1 MTTTSAA
8 TPALSGQRRSGVL
21 AERAFRLAAGSAAV
35 ASLAVLALMLVKLG
49 QVSAP
54 AWLQGG
60 DELLAGSRWS
70 PGRGRFGVLSFLY
83 GTLVTSAIAIFL
95 AVPVAVATALFLSE
109 AAPEPVRRTLV
120 PLVDLLAAVP
130 SVVYG
135 LWGIFVLVPA
145 LRPLERWL
153 ADSLG
158 GAIPLFQ
165 GPVPG
170 VGYLTAGVVLAV
182 MILPIISAVSREVF
196 LTVPRE
202 QREAALALGATR
214 WETIRLAVLPA
225 SRAGVLGAAVLG
237 LGRALGE
244 TIAVTMV
251 IGNSPRISASVL
263 APGYTM
269 ASVIANEFSEATR
282 PLHLEALVAVGLLL
296 FAVALVVN
304 VLARLLTRGVSRR

>member
-1 MTTTSAA
+1 MTTTSAP
-8 TPALSGQRRSGVL
+8 TPALRGQRRSGVL
-21 AERAFRLAAGSAAV
+21 AERAFRVAAAAAAA
-35 ASLAVLALMLVKLG
+35 ASLAVLTLMLVRLG
-49 QVSAP
+49 QISAP

-60 DELLAGSRWS
+60 DELLAGSRWA
-70 PGRGRFGVLSFLY
+70 PGRGSFGVLPFLY
-83 GTLVTSAIAIFL
+83 GTLVTSAIAISL
-95 AVPVAVATALFLSE
+95 AVPVAVGTALFLSE
-109 AAPEPVRRTLV
+109 AASEPVRRLVV

-135 LWGIFVLVPA
+135 LWGILVLVPA

-158 GAIPLFQ
+158 GAIALFQ

-196 LTVPRE
+196 LAVPRE

-244 TIAVTMV
+244 TIAVAMV
-251 IGNSPRISASVL
+251 IGNAPRISASVL
-263 APGYTM
+263 APGSTM
-269 ASVIANEFSEATR
+269 ASLIANEFSEATR

-296 FAVALVVN
+296 FVVALAVN
-304 VLARLLTRGVSRR
+304 VLARLLTRRVIRR